1 MCGRTYRGSNRITFI
16 IDEVGVVR
24 HVIPK
29 VSPKT
34 HDDELLAA
42 LADVAGSEV

>member
-1 MCGRTYRGSNRITFI
+1 
-16 IDEVGVVR
+16 VR

-34 HDDELLAA
+34 HDDQVLKVLGELGAA
-42 LADVAGSEV
+42 A